1 MNDIKFFELSEFDCQ
16 ETGENEMDLE
26 FIKGLDHLRLV
37 CNFPFRITS
46 GFRSKN
52 HSVEIKKPGGGGTHT
67 LGIAADISIFDG
79 TRRHIIVKHALALGF
94 TGIGIAKT
102 FVHVDMR
109 TKTPVIWSY

>member
-1 MNDIKFFELSEFDCQ
+1 MKDIKHFKLSEFDCM

-67 LGIAADISIFDG
+67 QGIAADISIFDG
-79 TRRHIIVKHALALGF
+79 ERRHTIVRHALALGF
-94 TGIGIAKT
+94 TGVGIAKT
-102 FVHVDMR
+102 FVHLDMR
-109 TKTPVIWSY
+109 KTTPVIWVY